1 MEEVIGKKTILQ
13 DIIQD
18 IKTARVHSI
27 SSDELI
33 RWDEFLAICF
43 RNIYKEKSIQENFM
57 KFIYLERLSQEHI
70 AEKILHRDRNKSKE
84 I

>member
-43 RNIYKEKSIQENFM
+43 RNMYKEKSIQENYE
-57 KFIYLERLSQEHI
+57 IYISWATITGTYCGENFTPRQE
-70 AEKILHRDRNKSKE
+70 
-84 I
+84 